1 MFIFCCCLGDGGGW
15 GCVCGGGGGGGVTQL
30 SQLTPFKCKRNFKF
44 MKLTTQ
50 QKKFSTCYIFAHQP
64 SKYFSRYSSKPFIF
78 QALVIVATIAA
89 AAYCYYYFDN
99 VHFHITHGYA
109 HLGYAAAQHQIGQRY
124 LNGMCKVLF
133 FSVLENHSGTLSENV
148 KNVACSDQ
156 RLWTLLCYC
165 RLTDSIQNIAIIH
178 KCHFVAW

>member
-1 MFIFCCCLGDGGGW
+1 MFIFLLLFVGW
-15 GCVCGGGGGGGVTQL
+15 WWRL
-30 SQLTPFKCKRNFKF
+30 RNFKF
-44 MKLTTQ
+44 MKLTNK
-50 QKKFSTCYIFAHQP
+50 QKKFNTCYIFSHQL
-64 SKYFSRYSSKPFIF
+64 SKYFACYCSKPFLL

-124 LNGMCKVLF
+124 LNGMCEGL
-133 FSVLENHSGTLSENV
+133 FSVLEKHSGTLSETV

-165 RLTDSIQNIAIIH
+165 HLTDSDQNIAIIH
-178 KCHFVAW
+178 KLMSFCSLIKGITPRICRLCFCPNK